1 MPVPILGIAIKMAD
15 DIRVLIGERLDDPQP
30 QGAGRDRLGESR
42 LDRGVGGPPPHRPS
56 HGTDLVPGR
65 LRRSGGMAGRVPVQR
80 VDLDLFRKRIQQAH
94 AAERLGFGPGQHDP
108 LRVLPRHVVC
118 GRGRPLAGRVGVADA
133 IQFRLGQLVD
143 QIPDSKGV
151 RPPGSF
157 ARVLRGGIGVGL
169 WGQVVQPFGQNECA
183 AEARTAGRAGRG
195 RVGKREPQRARDHAR
210 REGPD
215 PQPRLTRGQR
225 HIHPLGVVIHVPR
238 KRRTGLEIAD
248 RAARAEDGSDR

>member
-1 MPVPILGIAIKMAD
+1 MPCPDSATCRAD
-15 DIRVLIGERLDDPQP
+15 EDQVAD
-30 QGAGRDRLGESR
+30 GRDVVRRLVVGEPAAGAALIVVR
-42 LDRGVGGPPPHRPS
+42 GGPPPHRPS

-65 LRRSGGMAGRVPVQR
+65 LRRSGGMAGRVAVQR
-80 VDLDLFRKRIQQAH
+80 VDLDLFCKRIQQAH

-108 LRVLPRHVVC
+108 LRVLPRHVVRGC
-118 GRGRPLAGRVGVADA
+118 GRPLAGRVGVADA

-143 QIPDSKGV
+143 QVPDSKGV

-169 WGQVVQPFGQNECA
+169 WGQVVQPFGQNERA

-195 RVGKREPQRARDHAR
+195 RVGKREPQRARDHPGR
-210 REGPD
+210 KGPD

-225 HIHPLGVVIHVPR
+225 HIHPLGVVIHVSR
-238 KRRTGLEIAD
+238 NRRVGLEIAD